1 MRLHGTIEPMKKPD
15 PTAEALGAL
24 AGAQEQSPDARR
36 ALLRKHLANRSNW
49 VVAKA
54 AKIAGE
60 VRDEELAPDLVAAFH
75 RLMADPVKHDKGCT
89 ALTEIAAA
97 LYSID
102 HYDPELLLAGIRHV
116 QMEGSFGTPADAAVQ
131 LRSHCAMGLAQT
143 RHPDAPYELVKLLA
157 DPEPGAR
164 AGAARAI
171 ATLPGDAGAL
181 LLRFKALIGDRVSD
195 VLAECFAGL
204 LAAEPE
210 RSLEFV
216 AGFVD
221 GDDEE
226 VAEAAIL
233 AIGESRMPQG
243 VEWLKQRWERTVHGP
258 IRKTLLLA
266 LATARIEPAIEF
278 LLKLLNE
285 ENPRSAVEVMSA
297 LRIYKHDERVR
308 RAVGDI
314 VDRRKDPTIL
324 QAFRGAF

>member
-1 MRLHGTIEPMKKPD
+1 MKKPD
-15 PTAEALGAL
+15 PTAEALNAL
-24 AGAQEQSPDARR
+24 AGTHDQPPEARR

-60 VRDEELAPDLVAAFH
+60 VRDEELAPDLAKAFQ
-75 RLMADPVKHDKGCT
+75 RLMADPGKLDKGCT

-97 LYSID
+97 LYALD
-102 HYDPELLLAGIRHV
+102 HYDSDVLLAGIRHV
-116 QMEGSFGTPADAAVQ
+116 QMEGSFGPPADAAVQ
-131 LRSHCAMGLAQT
+131 LRAHCAMGLAQT
-143 RHPDAPYELVKLLA
+143 HHPDAQYELVKLLA

-171 ATLPGDAGAL
+171 GTLSGEAAAL
-181 LLRFKALIGDRVSD
+181 LLRFKALIGDRESD

-204 LAAEPE
+204 LAVAPE

-216 AGFVD
+216 AGFAD
-221 GDDEE
+221 EGNEE

-233 AIGESRMPQG
+233 AIGESRSPQG
-243 VEWLKQRWERTVHGP
+243 VDWLKERWERTVHGP

-278 LLKLLNE
+278 LLKLLGE
-285 ENPRSAVEVMSA
+285 ENPRSAVEVMNV

-308 RAVGDI
+308 RAVGEI
-314 VDRRKDPTIL
+314 VDRRRDASIV

>member
-1 MRLHGTIEPMKKPD
+1 MKKSD
-15 PTAEALGAL
+15 PTAEALAAL
-24 AGAQEQSPDARR
+24 AGAHDQPVETRR
-36 ALLRKHLANRSNW
+36 ALLRKHLANLSNW
-49 VVAKA
+49 VVARA

-60 VRDEELAPDLVAAFH
+60 VRDEELAADLVTAFH
-75 RLMADPVKHDKGCT
+75 RLMADPVKLDKGCT

-102 HYDPELLLAGIRHV
+102 HYDPEVLLAGIRHV
-116 QMEGSFGTPADAAVQ
+116 QMEGTFGPPSDAAVQ

-143 RHPDAPYELVKLLA
+143 RHPDATYALVKLLA

-171 ATLPGDAGAL
+171 GTMSGEAATL
-181 LLRFKALIGDRVSD
+181 LLRFKALIGDRESD

-204 LAAEPE
+204 LAVDAE

-216 AGFVD
+216 ADFAD
-221 GDDEE
+221 GDEE

-233 AIGESRMPQG
+233 AIGASRTPQG
-243 VEWLKQRWERTVHGP
+243 VDWLKQRWERTVHGP

-278 LLKLLNE
+278 LLKLLAD

-314 VDRRKDPTIL
+314 VDQRKDASIV
-324 QAFRGAF
+324 QAFRAAF

>member
-1 MRLHGTIEPMKKPD
+1 MKKPD
-15 PTAEALGAL
+15 PTAEALAAL
-24 AGAQEQSPDARR
+24 AGAHDQPPDARR

-60 VRDEELAPDLVAAFH
+60 VRDEELAADLAAAFH
-75 RLMADPVKHDKGCT
+75 RLMADPVKLDKGCT

-97 LYSID
+97 LYSLD
-102 HYDPELLLAGIRHV
+102 HHDPELLLAGIRHV
-116 QMEGSFGTPADAAVQ
+116 QMEGSFGTPADAAIQ
-131 LRSHCAMGLAQT
+131 LRAHCAMGLAQT
-143 RHPDAPYELVKLLA
+143 RHPDASYELVKLLA

-171 ATLPGDAGAL
+171 GTLPSEAGAL
-181 LLRFKALIGDRVSD
+181 LLRFKALSGDRDSE

-204 LAAEPE
+204 LAVDAE

-216 AGFVD
+216 AGFADD
-221 GDDEE
+221 GDEE

-233 AIGESRMPQG
+233 AIGASRTPPA

-266 LATARIEPAIEF
+266 LATARIEPAIEY
-278 LLKLLNE
+278 LLKLVAE
-285 ENPRSAVEVMSA
+285 ENPRTAVEVMSA

-308 RAVGDI
+308 RAVGEI
-314 VDRRKDPTIL
+314 VDRRREPGIVE
-324 QAFRGAF
+324 AFRAGF

>member
-1 MRLHGTIEPMKKPD
+1 MKKSD
-15 PTAEALGAL
+15 PTAEALAAL
-24 AGAQEQSPDARR
+24 ATAHDQPPDARR
-36 ALLRKHLANRSNW
+36 TLLRKHLANRSNW

-60 VRDEELAPDLVAAFH
+60 VRDEELAADLAAAFH
-75 RLMADPVKHDKGCT
+75 RLMADPAKLDKGCT

-97 LYSID
+97 LYSLD
-102 HYDPELLLAGIRHV
+102 HHDPELLLAGIRHV
-116 QMEGSFGTPADAAVQ
+116 QMEGSFGPPADAAIQ
-131 LRSHCAMGLAQT
+131 LRAHCAMGLAQT
-143 RHPDAPYELVKLLA
+143 RHPDAPYGLVKLLA

-171 ATLPGDAGAL
+171 GTLPGDAGAL
-181 LLRFKALIGDRVSD
+181 LLRFKALIGDRESD

-204 LAAEPE
+204 LAVDAE

-216 AGFVD
+216 AAFADD
-221 GDDEE
+221 GDEE

-233 AIGESRMPQG
+233 AIGASRTPHA

-278 LLKLLNE
+278 LLKLLAD
-285 ENPRSAVEVMSA
+285 ENPRTAVEVMSA

-308 RAVGDI
+308 RAVGEI
-314 VDRRKDPTIL
+314 VDRRREASIV

>member
-1 MRLHGTIEPMKKPD
+1 MKKSD
-15 PTAEALGAL
+15 PTAEALSAL
-24 AGAQEQSPDARR
+24 AGVHDQTPDARR

-49 VVAKA
+49 VIAKA

-75 RLMADPVKHDKGCT
+75 RLMADPVRLDKGCT

-97 LYSID
+97 LYSLD
-102 HYDPELLLAGIRHV
+102 HYDPEVLLAGIRHV
-116 QMEGSFGTPADAAVQ
+116 QMEGTFGPPSDAAVQ

-143 RHPDAPYELVKLLA
+143 RHPDATYALVKLLA

-171 ATLPGDAGAL
+171 GTMTGEAATL
-181 LLRFKALIGDRVSD
+181 LLRFKALIGDRESD

-204 LAAEPE
+204 LAVDAE

-216 AGFVD
+216 ADFADNG
-221 GDDEE
+221 DEE

-233 AIGESRMPQG
+233 AIGESRTPQG

-278 LLKLLNE
+278 L
-285 ENPRSAVEVMSA
+285 
-297 LRIYKHDERVR
+297 
-308 RAVGDI
+308 
-314 VDRRKDPTIL
+314 DRKSK
-324 QAFRGAF
+324 